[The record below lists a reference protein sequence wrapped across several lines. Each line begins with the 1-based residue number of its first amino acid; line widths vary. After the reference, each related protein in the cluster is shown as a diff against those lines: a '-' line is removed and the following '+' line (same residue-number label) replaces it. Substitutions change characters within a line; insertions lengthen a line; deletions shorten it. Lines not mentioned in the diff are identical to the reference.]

1 MAKAIPRGGVI
12 PAAIQAAIGA
22 FTPADIKPIE
32 KVEIDLLIGPPISA
46 AIMIPISNPHNSPD
60 VFPKLFSQFVKA
72 SNTHV
77 IGCSITNTINSPI
90 IKIDKRGTTIS

>member
-1 MAKAIPRGGVI
+1 MIGGVI
-12 PAAIQAAIGA
+12 AGYICDFLANKISVKKEFSAIYQLIVVPLLSILIIGLLMV
-22 FTPADIKPIE
+22 FVIE
-32 KVEIDLLIGPPISA
+32 
-46 AIMIPISNPHNSPD
+46 
-60 VFPKLFSQFVKA
+60 LFSQFVKA